1 MSFFSFRWISS
12 FPFAIVQGR
21 KGRRRGLWRDHC
33 RISQSPPS
41 FSFKLPNNPPHPL
54 GPGLFLLSA
63 QGLPNTCCTYLRT
76 RKAMLESFGKEKRG
90 SLPGESGGEW
100 KKIFLTAGSEFVPQG
115 DLSSPFSRRLLPR
128 LYLLSFMPPPISLTA
143 TDEGRKMRLR
153 HSNKS
158 STSGPKRKV
167 NLFSSS
173 PPFESWNMGNCR
185 SQKKNRGHESFPFV
199 AEIKFRSR
207 CFSKP
212 KMRLGGGKQL
222 MVLGGVT

>member
-1 MSFFSFRWISS
+1 MERSLSDITISS
-12 FPFAIVQGR
+12 FLFFQTP
-21 KGRRRGLWRDHC
+21 K
-33 RISQSPPS
+33 QSSTPPGARPVFT
-41 FSFKLPNNPPHPL
+41 FSPRAPEH
-54 GPGLFLLSA
+54 LLYVPA
-63 QGLPNTCCTYLRT
+63 

-173 PPFESWNMGNCR
+173 PFRVVEYGKLPIA
-185 SQKKNRGHESFPFV
+185 KKKPWARVFPFCG
-199 AEIKFRSR
+199 RN
-207 CFSKP
+207 
-212 KMRLGGGKQL
+212 
-222 MVLGGVT
+222 